1 MTKDNETKTI
11 TLKQSTGFNI
21 SLVIL
26 AMSIGAIITFTTFI
40 DDIKT
45 RSVDN
50 HNRIVEMEQDINK
63 MQAEK
68 DRDAERADR
77 KEFGTALTELTE
89 STVSLI
95 VTFTNRTGVYFK

>member
-26 AMSIGAIITFTTFI
+26 VMAIGAIITFTTFI
-40 DDIKT
+40 SDIKT
-45 RSVDN
+45 RSIDN

-63 MQAEK
+63 MQAETNESK
-68 DRDAERADR
+68 VKYSEIQTQLKNIDA
-77 KEFGTALTELTE
+77 T
-89 STVSLI
+89 LI
-95 VTFTNRTGVYFK
+95 EIKQKLR

>member
-26 AMSIGAIITFTTFI
+26 VMSVGAVITFTTFI
-40 DDIKT
+40 TDIKN

-50 HNRIVEMEQDINK
+50 RNRIVEIEQDINK
-63 MQAEK
+63 MQAETNESK
-68 DRDAERADR
+68 VKYSEIQTQLKNIDA
-77 KEFGTALTELTE
+77 T
-89 STVSLI
+89 LI
-95 VTFTNRTGVYFK
+95 EIKQKLR